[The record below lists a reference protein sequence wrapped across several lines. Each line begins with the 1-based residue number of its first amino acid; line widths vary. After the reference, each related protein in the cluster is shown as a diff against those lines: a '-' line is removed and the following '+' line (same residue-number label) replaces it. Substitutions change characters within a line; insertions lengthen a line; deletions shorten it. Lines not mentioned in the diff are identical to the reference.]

1 MELVWYIFHH
11 TLRKVDWH
19 IIISIIAI
27 RLLCKAD
34 CLHDFS
40 LLLDR
45 IHYQEKEKD
54 IMSNVVLQLERLAD
68 GSIDVNAN
76 VLYDSIV
83 VISDFIS
90 YDSGTGI
97 ITLLQP
103 GRYEFDWW
111 VATQSSRSVNG
122 VGFALVSSQEDILI
136 GNSPIKTGEVVGI
149 GIIVVTEAPV
159 TVELR
164 NNSTES
170 VYYPTIVPVKSSL
183 VVIGGEGAGE
193 TGPTGP
199 TGATAPLNLCK

>member
-1 MELVWYIFHH
+1 
-11 TLRKVDWH
+11 
-19 IIISIIAI
+19 
-27 RLLCKAD
+27 
-34 CLHDFS
+34 
-40 LLLDR
+40 
-45 IHYQEKEKD
+45 
-54 IMSNVVLQLERLAD
+54 MSNVVLQLERLAD

-83 VISDFIS
+83 VISNSIS

-111 VATQSSRSVNG
+111 VATQSSRSLNG
-122 VGFALVSSQEDILI
+122 VGFALVSSQGDILV

-183 VVIGGEGAGE
+183 VVIGGGEGGGE

-199 TGATAPLNLCK
+199 TGATAPINLCK